1 MLKGKKK
8 DEQRKNYNNYFF
20 SISQYRNGDNIK
32 NLFCSKQKLSRNK
45 ILVFSIAKTAFNNYV
60 SIYLLLD
67 LYKYRF
73 FCEYNFN
80 LIKKTFVIKS
90 IPISSFSIRYQNSIS
105 KILIEHWKDFIDVYC
120 SINESNIFETKSFIY
135 KLIKRTL
142 YSVISYVDSL
152 EEKLKKMKD
161 IFLLLNTNY
170 SNLSK
175 SLVKKQLSKNMIE
188 KYLKEN
194 FFLIT
199 NYIEKIVLFINPKIN
214 NFNLSCDDYLYS
226 ISSDSIIKVV
236 GEKSIKISLNI
247 FDYSFCY
254 KDSNIYYEINKKE
267 DKLNILSGP
276 NTIDFVISENRTI
289 YKNYDYVEYNENK
302 YCFGRYYNNYN
313 IFDGCIMSNKENK
326 IQYGTFK
333 NGNLIGHKISSHRSN
348 NKNEKSIDASLSVN
362 EEGTV
367 IAPYV

>member
-20 SISQYRNGDNIK
+20 SICQYRNGDNIK

-80 LIKKTFVIKS
+80 LIKKTFTIKS

-194 FFLIT
+194 FFF
-199 NYIEKIVLFINPKIN
+199 NYK
-214 NFNLSCDDYLYS
+214 LY
-226 ISSDSIIKVV
+226 
-236 GEKSIKISLNI
+236 
-247 FDYSFCY
+247 
-254 KDSNIYYEINKKE
+254 
-267 DKLNILSGP
+267 
-276 NTIDFVISENRTI
+276 
-289 YKNYDYVEYNENK
+289 
-302 YCFGRYYNNYN
+302 
-313 IFDGCIMSNKENK
+313 
-326 IQYGTFK
+326 
-333 NGNLIGHKISSHRSN
+333 
-348 NKNEKSIDASLSVN
+348 
-362 EEGTV
+362 
-367 IAPYV
+367 